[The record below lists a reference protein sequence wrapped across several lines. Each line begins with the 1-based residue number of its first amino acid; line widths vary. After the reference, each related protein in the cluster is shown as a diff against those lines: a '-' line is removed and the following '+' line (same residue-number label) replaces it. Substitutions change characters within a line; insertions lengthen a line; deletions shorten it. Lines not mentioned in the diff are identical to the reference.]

1 MAKSWYIL
9 HVYSGYEKRIE
20 TKIRKLMDEGVLPP
34 NIVYDVKVPE
44 ETVTEVKKDGK
55 KRDSKRIFLPGY
67 LMLQMDLPD
76 LAWQKVCST
85 IRDIEAV
92 TAFVGTARD
101 VRPRPISSD
110 EAQNLLQKTG
120 DIAGAKPVRMRQTFK
135 VGEAVKIIEGAFAT
149 FTGNVEA
156 VDEEKNKLR
165 VNVGIFGRITPVE
178 VDWLQVEKV

>member
-20 TKIRKLMDEGVLPP
+20 AKIRKLMEEGTLPRE
-34 NIVYDVKVPE
+34 IVYDVKVPE
-44 ETVTEVKKDGK
+44 ETVTGVKDGK
-55 KRDSKRIFLPGY
+55 KTETKHIFLPGY

-76 LAWQKVCST
+76 GAWQKTCST
-85 IRDIEAV
+85 IRNIEAV

-101 VRPRPISSD
+101 VRPRPISND

-120 DIAGAKPVRMRQTFK
+120 DITGVKPARMRQTFK
-135 VGEAVKIIEGAFAT
+135 VDESVKIIEGAFAT
-149 FTGNVEA
+149 FTGTIEA